1 MPTIFGLGDG
11 NYASGTFGG
20 TSESA
25 PRISGVIALM
35 YEAYK
40 NISLTPSFEMIR
52 LVLKSSSLDLGF
64 ELNQQGAGL
73 ANAFDAVSKI
83 IDNDI
88 ILASNYSSVMIGNN
102 LNGIFNDTFGVSHPL
117 VENQYLAVKR
127 LYKLQR
133 HRKRTNLE
141 KNLAWRRFSN
151 VLKTFQTCK
160 KISLSRN
167 SQTFFPGI
175 PVPKKELFPGNFPVP
190 GIPVQ
195 TLL

>member
-40 NISLTPSFEMIR
+40 NISLTPSFEMVR
-52 LVLKSSSLDLGF
+52 LVLKSSSSDLGF

-117 VENQYLAVKR
+117 VENQYLDTFTSINNTDLIQGIDFIMLNANGTIVN
-127 LYKLQR
+127 
-133 HRKRTNLE
+133 TNV
-141 KNLAWRRFSN
+141 SN
-151 VLKTFQTCK
+151 VIINANQTKHSNIYYTSLK
-160 KISLSRN
+160 
-167 SQTFFPGI
+167 
-175 PVPKKELFPGNFPVP
+175 VV
-190 GIPVQ
+190 
-195 TLL
+195 